1 MFSIPNYYRRNA
13 NQNNYKKS
21 NYTSQND
28 HPHKSTNSKWGRG
41 PRGEGNPPPYT
52 VDREVSWE
60 GTLSIATRKDS
71 LDMPKKI
78 FQGKYS

>member
-28 HPHKSTNSKWGRG
+28 HPH
-41 PRGEGNPPPYT
+41 
-52 VDREVSWE
+52 
-60 GTLSIATRKDS
+60 
-71 LDMPKKI
+71 
-78 FQGKYS
+78 